1 MLYEFKDELGGD
13 FVYWSNCT
21 GDLHHNCE
29 YWIDNVEELPS
40 ELQKAYNELWSEE
53 YWVNCYIVEFNGK
66 YGVALEAEYD
76 KHFAE
81 DEGVS
86 YGALLN
92 IAKNKAAECADKYQ
106 DYDVI
111 FGKDTREWSDGSI
124 NSIVSIIVP
133 WDTSVEKFE
142 EVAEWFDSMCYDM
155 GNMKNLK
162 AVEELLRACKTKE
175 GIEDFD
181 NHVTAHM
188 AYIQGI
194 IDTSY
199 TLLGVEWDVIK
210 EIDKRTT
217 LEAIENG
224 KL

>member
-1 MLYEFKDELGGD
+1 MGISY
-13 FVYWSNCT
+13 
-21 GDLHHNCE
+21 
-29 YWIDNVEELPS
+29 EELVGFAK
-40 ELQKAYNELWSEE
+40 EKAIECASRYP
-53 YWVNCYIVEFNGK
+53 
-66 YGVALEAEYD
+66 EYD
-76 KHFAE
+76 M
-81 DEGVS
+81 
-86 YGALLN
+86 
-92 IAKNKAAECADKYQ
+92 
-106 DYDVI
+106 I
-111 FGKDTREWSDGSI
+111 FGEDTQEWSDGQVD
-124 NSIVSIIVP
+124 SIVSIIVP
-133 WDTSVEKFE
+133 WDTTEKKLK

-155 GNMKNLK
+155 SNMKNLK

-181 NHVTAHM
+181 KHVTAHR

>member
-1 MLYEFKDELGGD
+1 MLYEFKDELGGN
-13 FVYWSNCT
+13 FVYWCNAT
-21 GDLHHNCE
+21 GDLHHNAE
-29 YWIDNVEELPS
+29 YWIDDVEELPT
-40 ELQKAYNELWSEE
+40 ELQRAYNELRSEN
-53 YWVNCYIVEFNGK
+53 YWANQYIVEFNGK
-66 YGVALEAEYD
+66 YGVALIAEYD
-76 KHFAE
+76 KYFAE
-81 DEGVS
+81 DLGIS
-86 YGALLN
+86 YEELVGF
-92 IAKNKAAECADKYQ
+92 AKEKAIECASRYPE
-106 DYDVI
+106 YDVI
-111 FGKDTREWSDGSI
+111 FGEDTQEWSDGQVD
-124 NSIVSIIVP
+124 SIVSIIVP
-133 WDTSVEKFE
+133 WDTTEKKLK

-155 GNMKNLK
+155 SNMKNLK

-181 NHVTAHM
+181 KHVTAHM